1 MQNLVVGVENHLQH
15 KIMKD
20 QESIFLICDCFEH
33 GLLVEKFKDEEEVS
47 LSLFERGLNGRTLCW
62 SERLRWCWQ
71 ILRYG
76 KHWSDFIILN
86 TENQKQLKDFLNEV
100 QKF

>member
-1 MQNLVVGVENHLQH
+1 
-15 KIMKD
+15 MKD

-76 KHWSDFIILN
+76 KPWSDFIILN
-86 TENQKQLKDFLNEV
+86 TENQKQLNDFLSEV